1 MSLDVQLY
9 TILTMVGGGIWIG
22 IALDTYQRFQTG
34 KKRWNWLRF
43 INDIIF
49 WFLQALIIFYVLLQ
63 INQGELR
70 VIIFLA
76 LLCGFACYRS
86 LLQSAYKKLL
96 EIIISVVVWIG
107 KMIKNIFY
115 AFFIQPVKLILNLL
129 LSLSKMIGRL
139 LISIPLFIAGIF
151 LFPLKVFGITA
162 LFEKVRTKMMT
173 KLKEK
178 AGILKK
184 PTNKVK
190 GWIGKLRR

>member
-9 TILTMVGGGIWIG
+9 TILAMVGSGIWIG
-22 IALDTYQRFQTG
+22 VALDTYHRFQTRN
-34 KKRWNWLRF
+34 KRWNWLRF

-63 INQGELR
+63 VNQGEVR

-76 LLCGFACYRS
+76 LLCGFACYQS
-86 LLQSAYKKLL
+86 LLQNTYKKLL
-96 EIIISVVVWIG
+96 EIIISIIVWIA
-107 KMIKNIFY
+107 KMIKRIFWT
-115 AFFIQPVKLILNLL
+115 FFVHPAKVILNLL

-139 LISIPLFIAGIF
+139 LISILLFVSRIL
-151 LFPLKVFGITA
+151 LFPLKMFGITA
-162 LFEKVRTKMMT
+162 LVEKIMGKLIA

-190 GWIGKLRR
+190 EWIGKLRR

>member
-1 MSLDVQLY
+1 MSLNVQLY
-9 TILTMVGGGIWIG
+9 TILAMVGSGIWIG
-22 IALDTYQRFQTG
+22 AALDTYQRFQTRN
-34 KKRWNWLRF
+34 KRWNWLRF

-49 WFLQALIIFYVLLQ
+49 WFLQALIIFYILLQ
-63 INQGELR
+63 VNQGEVR

-96 EIIISVVVWIG
+96 ENIISVVVWIG

-115 AFFIQPVKLILNLL
+115 TFFIHPVKLILNLL

-139 LISIPLFIAGIF
+139 LISILLFVTGIL
-151 LFPLKVFGITA
+151 LFPLKAFGITA
-162 LFEKVRTKMMT
+162 LLEKIRTKMMA

-190 GWIGKLRR
+190 GWIGKFRR